1 MFRILTILILLAVL
15 ATLVNGCSKQILP
28 TPFGEINVIGNLI
41 DLITDDEEEI
51 ETETEEKDVPI
62 KAERMVIGEDGEVY
76 LMGPKKESWIVTG
89 EEDDTR

>member
-1 MFRILTILILLAVL
+1 MFRILIILILLAVL
-15 ATLVNGCSKQILP
+15 ATLVNGCSSKQILP
-28 TPFGEINVIGNLI
+28 TPFGEINVIRNLI
-41 DLITDDEEEI
+41 DLITGEEEI
-51 ETETEEKDVPI
+51 ETETEEKDVSI

>member
-28 TPFGEINVIGNLI
+28 TPFGEINVIGNLM
-41 DLITDDEEEI
+41 DLIADDEEEI
-51 ETETEEKDVPI
+51 KTQTKEKDVPI

-76 LMGPKKESWIVTG
+76 LMGPKKELWIATG
-89 EEDDTR
+89 EEDE

>member
-28 TPFGEINVIGNLI
+28 TPFGEINVIRNLM
-41 DLITDDEEEI
+41 DLIANDEEEI
-51 ETETEEKDVPI
+51 ETETKEKDVPI

-76 LMGPKKESWIVTG
+76 LMGPKKELWIATG
-89 EEDDTR
+89 EEDE